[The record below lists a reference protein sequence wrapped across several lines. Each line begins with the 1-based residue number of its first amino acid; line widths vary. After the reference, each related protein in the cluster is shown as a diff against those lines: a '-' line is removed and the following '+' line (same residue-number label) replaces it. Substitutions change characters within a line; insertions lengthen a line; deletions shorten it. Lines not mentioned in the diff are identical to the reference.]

1 MFLLWKKW
9 SYKMELLVLEKE
21 QIKEKMKRMIMK
33 RIIIENSLMLFVE
46 DLKCEH
52 VVKNDVE

>member
-1 MFLLWKKW
+1 
-9 SYKMELLVLEKE
+9 MELLVLEKE